1 MKRPATAPVS
11 ERTRNQLIDKIIT
24 LGLTSSDNAARIVD
38 MIDEDFRILRRNSNS
53 RISREVTP
61 KVGIAPG
68 QTWRNRFTGRLVRV
82 TSVGHING
90 DGVAWEAVIQGGGM
104 PSFGNSTFASS
115 FRKNYRREHVDLPGG
130 YDVA

>member
-38 MIDEDFRILRRNSNS
+38 LIDEDFRILRRNSNS
-53 RISREVTP
+53 RVSREVTP
-61 KVGIAPG
+61 RVGIAPG
-68 QTWRNRFTGRLVRV
+68 QTWRNRLSGRLVRV
-82 TSVGHING
+82 TSVGHVNG
-90 DGVAWEAVIQGGGM
+90 DGVSWEAALHDGM
-104 PSFGNSTFASS
+104 TAFGNSLFASS
-115 FRKNYRREHVDLPGG
+115 FRKNYRREHVDFPGG